1 MKSQIIDLQAQN
13 KNMNEINTLVTKTNH
28 YQELIKTMK
37 KEKGIK
43 QILLTDNT
51 AMKMEIQKLRANKK
65 KAVKKLKD

>member
-1 MKSQIIDLQAQN
+1 MKPQIIELQAQN

-51 AMKMEIQKLRANKK
+51 AMKMEYKN
-65 KAVKKLKD
+65 